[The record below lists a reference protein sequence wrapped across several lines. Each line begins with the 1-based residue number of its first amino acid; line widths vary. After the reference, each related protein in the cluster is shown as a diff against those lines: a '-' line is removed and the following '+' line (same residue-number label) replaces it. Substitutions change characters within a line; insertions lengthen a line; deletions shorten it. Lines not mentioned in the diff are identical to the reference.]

1 MTIADAAYV
10 RTFCN
15 LPDAT
20 KVPDTFLNP
29 HLASAGR
36 AIVEKIGV
44 YVDTADD
51 KAAAIKECES
61 RLTFAYSIPF
71 LQTLHV
77 SDATGFQQELG
88 TIGISYNS
96 PDDLEMMID
105 QQTAKA
111 WAAISQYI
119 QTEDGQGGS
128 YRMYAI

>member
-1 MTIADAAYV
+1 MSLADVAYV

-20 KVPDTFLNP
+20 KIPDTFLAP

-36 AIVEKIGV
+36 AIVDKIGD
-44 YVDTADD
+44 YSSSTGD
-51 KAAAIKECES
+51 KEAAIKECES
-61 RLTFAYSIPF
+61 RLTFAYAIPF

-77 SDATGFQQELG
+77 ADATGFQQELG

-96 PDDLEMMID
+96 PDDLDRLIENQIS
-105 QQTAKA
+105 AA
-111 WAAISQYI
+111 WSAISKYI
-119 QTEDGQGGS
+119 KSDDGQGGS